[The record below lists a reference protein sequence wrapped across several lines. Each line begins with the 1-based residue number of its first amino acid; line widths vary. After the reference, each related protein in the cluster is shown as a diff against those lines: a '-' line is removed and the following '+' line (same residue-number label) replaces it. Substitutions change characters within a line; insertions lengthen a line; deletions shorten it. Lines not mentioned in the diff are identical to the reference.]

1 MRCDRCLNCCAP
13 VMSEN
18 GIHYNCCLH
27 PIAVKNCL
35 LGKKDHFEEIVTN
48 VSNMRMEPY
57 KLDELSYVV
66 ISFDEMKEGD
76 AHNA

>member
-1 MRCDRCLNCCAP
+1 MRCDRCLNCCVP

-18 GIHYNCCLH
+18 GMHYNCCLH
-27 PIAVKNCL
+27 PIAERNCL

-76 AHNA
+76 NNAV

>member
-1 MRCDRCLNCCAP
+1 M
-13 VMSEN
+13 
-18 GIHYNCCLH
+18 HHNCCLH
-27 PIAVKNCL
+27 PIAERNCL

-48 VSNMRMEPY
+48 VSNMRIEPY

-76 AHNA
+76 NNAV